1 MKKRYFIFSDELEE
15 NQEPSRQM
23 DIFEIISMEQHDNT
37 APLTVG
43 EFLCAI
49 AKREENV
56 FYNALAAAKQAYQ
69 EIADLSILSDTS
81 PILSVVM
88 EVSHHRKVEYKQ
100 ALENQ
105 DIVLSSYIIP
115 RSKPKKWFL
124 KQARSWFSNSKN
136 HFNVVDGVIKRYL
149 NISNP
154 SEIAEHLLCSCIN
167 HIIYKNQAYIRD
179 RQIAMSYKY
188 NGYLRHYNLI
198 IPRYTPYYNLRS
210 TSEHMIYPLVI
221 YWHKI
226 KGSDARKFYMLP
238 EGDARRL
245 DKTIEYEGF
254 VTRDTWS
261 HLTDMKVRTD
271 VYIANL
277 DARIAKL
284 EAALGKAAPDLMENT
299 ARKNYVDHTI
309 NFYSQKC
316 GNIRAHHNGIRM
328 SMEGIGSIIEFFE
341 KNKDDLSSMPLNKH
355 PHVSVLGL
363 SKAHKYHYEDDGTY
377 HYIVDGSK
385 RYVESISFSSDVSD
399 ILDKVKKQAVRD
411 KIRRVAK

>member
-81 PILSVVM
+81 PILSMVM
-88 EVSHHRKVEYKQ
+88 EVSHHRKVAYKQ

-115 RSKPKKWFL
+115 RSKSKKWFL
-124 KQARSWFSNSKN
+124 KQARRWFSNSKK

-149 NISNP
+149 NMSNP
-154 SEIAEHLLCSCIN
+154 SEIAESLLWSCIN
-167 HIIYKNQAYIRD
+167 HIIYHSHAHIRD

-198 IPRYTPYYNLRS
+198 LPQFYTRYYNFRN
-210 TSEHMIYPLVI
+210 TSEHTIYTLLI
-221 YWHKI
+221 DWHKI

-271 VYIANL
+271 VYI
-277 DARIAKL
+277 
-284 EAALGKAAPDLMENT
+284 ENT

-377 HYIVDGSK
+377 HYRADGKS

>member
-23 DIFEIISMEQHDNT
+23 DIFEVINMEQHDNT
-37 APLTVG
+37 APLTIG

-49 AKREENV
+49 VDREKNV
-56 FYNALAAAKQAYQ
+56 FYSALAAAKQAYQ
-69 EIADLSILSDTS
+69 EIADLSVLSNTS

-88 EVSHHRKVEYKQ
+88 EVSHYRKVAYKQ

-115 RSKPKKWFL
+115 KSKSKKWFL
-124 KQARSWFSNSKN
+124 KEARRWFLSQKEHLNIA
-136 HFNVVDGVIKRYL
+136 DGVIRHYTHVV
-149 NISNP
+149 P
-154 SEIAEHLLCSCIN
+154 RTDDPAVIAEYILDSCIN
-167 HIIYKNQAYIRD
+167 HIIYYSHRYGRTRD
-179 RQIAMSYKY
+179 KQIAMSYKY

-198 IPRYTPYYNLRS
+198 ITNTLYYRNLRYA
-210 TSEHMIYPLVI
+210 SEHMVYPLVI
-221 YWHKI
+221 NWHKI
-226 KGSDARKFYMLP
+226 KGSDVRKFYMLP
-238 EGDARRL
+238 EGEVRKF
-245 DKTIEYEGF
+245 DKTIEYKDS

-261 HLTDMKVRTD
+261 HLTDMKVRTA
-271 VYIANL
+271 VY
-277 DARIAKL
+277 
-284 EAALGKAAPDLMENT
+284 ENT
-299 ARKNYVDHTI
+299 GKRSYYVDHTI

-341 KNKDDLSSMPLNKH
+341 KNKDDLSSMPLDKH

-377 HYIVDGSK
+377 HYIVSGSK

-399 ILDKVKKQAVRD
+399 ILGKVKKQAVRD

>member
-1 MKKRYFIFSDELEE
+1 VKKRYFIFSDELEE

-88 EVSHHRKVEYKQ
+88 EVSHYRKVAYKQ

-115 RSKPKKWFL
+115 RSKSKKWFL
-124 KQARSWFSNSKN
+124 KQARGWFSNSKK
-136 HFNVVDGVIKRYL
+136 HFNVVDGVIKRYI
-149 NISNP
+149 NMSNP
-154 SEIAEHLLCSCIN
+154 SEIAEYLLCSCIN
-167 HIIYKNQAYIRD
+167 HIIYQNHAYIRD

-198 IPRYTPYYNLRS
+198 APLYPRYYSLRN
-210 TSEHMIYPLVI
+210 TSEHMIYPLFI
-221 YWHKI
+221 DWHKI

-245 DKTIEYEGF
+245 DKTIEYEGV

-271 VYIANL
+271 VY
-277 DARIAKL
+277 
-284 EAALGKAAPDLMENT
+284 MENT

-377 HYIVDGSK
+377 HYRADGSK

>member
-23 DIFEIISMEQHDNT
+23 DIFEIISMEQQDNT

-56 FYNALAAAKQAYQ
+56 YYDALAAAKQAYQ
-69 EIADLSILSDTS
+69 EIADLSVLSNTS

-88 EVSHHRKVEYKQ
+88 EVSHCRKVAYKQ

-115 RSKPKKWFL
+115 KSKSKKWFL
-124 KQARSWFSNSKN
+124 KEARSWFLGQKEQ
-136 HFNVVDGVIKRYL
+136 FDIADGVIRYYTHVV
-149 NISNP
+149 P
-154 SEIAEHLLCSCIN
+154 RTDDPAVIAEYILDSCIN
-167 HIIYKNQAYIRD
+167 YIIDSSHAYIRD
-179 RQIAMSYKY
+179 KQIAMSYKY

-198 IPRYTPYYNLRS
+198 LTNTLYYSNLRVA
-210 TSEHMIYPLVI
+210 SEHMIYPLVI
-221 YWHKI
+221 SWYKI
-226 KGSDARKFYMLP
+226 KGSDVRKFYMLP
-238 EGDARRL
+238 EGDARRF
-245 DKTIEYEGF
+245 DKTIEYKDS

-261 HLTDMKVRTD
+261 HLTDMKVRTA
-271 VYIANL
+271 VY
-277 DARIAKL
+277 
-284 EAALGKAAPDLMENT
+284 ENT
-299 ARKNYVDHTI
+299 GKRSYYVDHII

-316 GNIRAHHNGIRM
+316 GNIRAQHDGIKM
-328 SMEGIGSIIEFFE
+328 NMEGIGSVIEFFE
-341 KNKDDLSSMPLNKH
+341 KNKDDLSSMPFDRH
-355 PHVSVLGL
+355 PHVSTLRF
-363 SKAHKYHYEDDGTY
+363 SKAHRYHYENDSSYNRLVNG
-377 HYIVDGSK
+377 IR

>member
-23 DIFEIISMEQHDNT
+23 DIFEIINMEQCVNT
-37 APLTVG
+37 VPLTVG

-56 FYNALAAAKQAYQ
+56 YYSALAAAKQAYQ
-69 EIADLSILSDTS
+69 EIADLSVLSNTS

-88 EVSHHRKVEYKQ
+88 EVSHHRKVAYKQ

-115 RSKPKKWFL
+115 RSKSNKWFL
-124 KQARSWFSNSKN
+124 KQARIWFSNSKK
-136 HFNVVDGVIKRYL
+136 HFDIVDGVIKRYL
-149 NISNP
+149 GMSNP
-154 SEIAEHLLCSCIN
+154 AAIAEWLLTSCVN
-167 HIIYKNQAYIRD
+167 HIIYGCHDYNGYIRD
-179 RQIAMSYKY
+179 RQFAMSYKY

-198 IPRYTPYYNLRS
+198 VPRYTRYYDLRN
-210 TSEHMIYPLVI
+210 TSEHMIYSLDI
-221 YWHKI
+221 HWHKI
-226 KGSDARKFYMLP
+226 KGSDVRKFYMLP
-238 EGDARRL
+238 EGDARRF
-245 DKTIEYEGF
+245 DKTIEYKDS

-261 HLTDMKVRTD
+261 HLTDMKVRTA
-271 VYIANL
+271 VY
-277 DARIAKL
+277 
-284 EAALGKAAPDLMENT
+284 ENT
-299 ARKNYVDHTI
+299 GKRSYYVDHII

-316 GNIRAHHNGIRM
+316 GNIRAQHDGIKM
-328 SMEGIGSIIEFFE
+328 NMEGIGSVIEFFE

-377 HYIVDGSK
+377 HYIVSGSK

-399 ILDKVKKQAVRD
+399 ILGKVKKQAVRD

>member
-23 DIFEIISMEQHDNT
+23 DIFEVINMEQHDNT

-56 FYNALAAAKQAYQ
+56 FYSALAAAKQAYQ
-69 EIADLSILSDTS
+69 EIADLSVLSDTS

-88 EVSHHRKVEYKQ
+88 EVSHYRKVAYKQ

-115 RSKPKKWFL
+115 RSKSNKWFL
-124 KQARSWFSNSKN
+124 KEARRWFLGQKEQ
-136 HFNVVDGVIKRYL
+136 FDIADGVIRHYTHAV
-149 NISNP
+149 P
-154 SEIAEHLLCSCIN
+154 RTDDPAVIAEYILNSCIN
-167 HIIYKNQAYIRD
+167 HIIDSSHAYIRD
-179 RQIAMSYKY
+179 KQIAMSYKY

-198 IPRYTPYYNLRS
+198 LADAWRYSYLR
-210 TSEHMIYPLVI
+210 TASEHMVYPLI
-221 YWHKI
+221 INWYKI
-226 KGSDARKFYMLP
+226 KGSDIRKFYMLP
-238 EGDARRL
+238 EGEVRKF
-245 DKTIEYEGF
+245 DKTIEYKDS

-261 HLTDMKVRTD
+261 HLTDMKVRTA
-271 VYIANL
+271 VY
-277 DARIAKL
+277 
-284 EAALGKAAPDLMENT
+284 ENT
-299 ARKNYVDHTI
+299 GKRSYYVDHII

-316 GNIRAHHNGIRM
+316 GNIRAQHDGIKM
-328 SMEGIGSIIEFFE
+328 NMEGIGSVIEFFE
-341 KNKDDLSSMPLNKH
+341 KNKDDLSSMPFDRR
-355 PHVSVLGL
+355 PHVSTLRF
-363 SKAHKYHYEDDGTY
+363 SKAHRYHYENDSSYNWLVNG
-377 HYIVDGSK
+377 IR

-399 ILDKVKKQAVRD
+399 ILGKVKKQAVRD

>member
-23 DIFEIISMEQHDNT
+23 DIFEIINMEQCVNT
-37 APLTVG
+37 VPLTVG

-56 FYNALAAAKQAYQ
+56 YYSALAAAKQAYQ
-69 EIADLSILSDTS
+69 EIADLSVLSNTS

-88 EVSHHRKVEYKQ
+88 EVSHHRKVAYKQ

-115 RSKPKKWFL
+115 KSKSKKWFL
-124 KQARSWFSNSKN
+124 KQARIWFSNSKK
-136 HFNVVDGVIKRYL
+136 HFDIVDGVIKHYL
-149 NISNP
+149 GMSNP
-154 SEIAEHLLCSCIN
+154 AAIAEWLLTSCVN
-167 HIIYKNQAYIRD
+167 HIIYEVHGYIRN
-179 RQIAMSYKY
+179 RQVAMSYKY

-198 IPRYTPYYNLRS
+198 VPRYTRYYDLRN
-210 TSEHMIYPLVI
+210 TSEHMIYSLDI
-221 YWHKI
+221 HWHKI
-226 KGSDARKFYMLP
+226 KGSDVRKFYMLP
-238 EGDARRL
+238 EGDARRF
-245 DKTIEYEGF
+245 DKTIEYKDS

-261 HLTDMKVRTD
+261 HLTDMKVRTA
-271 VYIANL
+271 VY
-277 DARIAKL
+277 
-284 EAALGKAAPDLMENT
+284 ENT
-299 ARKNYVDHTI
+299 GKRSYYVDHII

-316 GNIRAHHNGIRM
+316 GNIRAQHDGIKM
-328 SMEGIGSIIEFFE
+328 NMEGIGSVIEFFE

-377 HYIVDGSK
+377 HYIVKGSK

-399 ILDKVKKQAVRD
+399 ILGKVKKQAVRD

>member
-23 DIFEIISMEQHDNT
+23 DIFEVINMEQYVNT
-37 APLTVG
+37 VPLTVG

-56 FYNALAAAKQAYQ
+56 YYNALAAAKQAYQ
-69 EIADLSILSDTS
+69 EIADVSVLSDTS
-81 PILSVVM
+81 PILSVAI
-88 EVSHHRKVEYKQ
+88 EVDHCRKVAYKQ

-115 RSKPKKWFL
+115 KSKSKKWFL
-124 KQARSWFSNSKN
+124 KEARRWFLGQKKQ
-136 HFNVVDGVIKRYL
+136 FDIADGVIRYYTHVV
-149 NISNP
+149 P
-154 SEIAEHLLCSCIN
+154 RTDYDPAVIAEYILNSCIN
-167 HIIYKNQAYIRD
+167 HIIDSSHAYIRD
-179 RQIAMSYKY
+179 KQIAMSYKY

-198 IPRYTPYYNLRS
+198 LADAWRYSYLR
-210 TSEHMIYPLVI
+210 TASEHMVYPLI
-221 YWHKI
+221 INWYKI
-226 KGSDARKFYMLP
+226 KGSDIRKFYMLP
-238 EGDARRL
+238 EGEVKEF
-245 DKTIEYEGF
+245 DKTIEYKDS

-261 HLTDMKVRTD
+261 HLTDMKVRTA
-271 VYIANL
+271 VTSYI
-277 DARIAKL
+277 
-284 EAALGKAAPDLMENT
+284 ENT
-299 ARKNYVDHTI
+299 GKRNYVDHII

-316 GNIRAHHNGIRM
+316 GNIRAQHDGIKM
-328 SMEGIGSIIEFFE
+328 NMEGIGSIIEFFE

-363 SKAHKYHYEDDGTY
+363 SKAHKYHYEDDSTY
-377 HYIVDGSK
+377 RYITDGSK

>member
-1 MKKRYFIFSDELEE
+1 VKKRYFIFSDELEE

-23 DIFEIISMEQHDNT
+23 DIFEVINMEQHDNT

-56 FYNALAAAKQAYQ
+56 FYSALAAAKQAYQ
-69 EIADLSILSDTS
+69 EIADLSVLSDTS

-88 EVSHHRKVEYKQ
+88 EVSHYRKVAYKQ

-115 RSKPKKWFL
+115 RSKSNKWFL
-124 KQARSWFSNSKN
+124 KEARRWFLGQKEQ
-136 HFNVVDGVIKRYL
+136 FDIADGVIRHYTHTV
-149 NISNP
+149 P
-154 SEIAEHLLCSCIN
+154 RTDDPAVIAEYILDSCIN
-167 HIIYKNQAYIRD
+167 YIIDSSHAYIRD
-179 RQIAMSYKY
+179 KQIAMSYKY

-198 IPRYTPYYNLRS
+198 LTNTLYYSNLRVA
-210 TSEHMIYPLVI
+210 SEHMIYPLVI
-221 YWHKI
+221 SWYKI
-226 KGSDARKFYMLP
+226 KGSDVRKFYMLP
-238 EGDARRL
+238 EGDARRF

-261 HLTDMKVRTD
+261 YLTDMKVRTD
-271 VYIANL
+271 VYI
-277 DARIAKL
+277 
-284 EAALGKAAPDLMENT
+284 ENT

-363 SKAHKYHYEDDGTY
+363 SKAHKYHYENDSTYQYMIDGR
-377 HYIVDGSK
+377 K

-399 ILDKVKKQAVRD
+399 ILGKVKKQAVRD